1 MTIALDTT
9 ALIVRHLNHPARA
22 ALDEAMSTD
31 RNWCASALAL
41 AEALALIDRLAIDPV
56 TTDKLRRALRDDWGR
71 IAVVAVDTLCLEHAS
86 ELSRLHPIRMADAIH
101 LAAAD
106 RLPKPVAYATFDH
119 HQMPVAESLG
129 FEILSL

>member
-22 ALDEAMSTD
+22 ALDAAMATD
-31 RNWCASALAL
+31 HAWCASALAL

-56 TTDKLRRALRDDWGR
+56 TSDELRRALRDDWGR
-71 IAVVAVDTLCLEHAS
+71 MAVVPVDTPCLERAS
-86 ELSRLHPIRMADAIH
+86 ELSRLHPVRLADAIH

-129 FEILSL
+129 FTILSL